1 MKYPIGIQS
10 FESLREDG
18 YVYVDKTAQIYKLAS
33 IGHYYFLSRPRRFGK
48 SLLISTMK
56 AYFEGKRELFEGLAM
71 ERLERDWTKYPV
83 LHLDL
88 NTGKYDSKET
98 LRKVLNNC
106 LWEWEKIY
114 GSEKEEDLPELRFM
128 GIIRRAYE
136 KTGQRAVILVDEY
149 DKPMLEAINDKELQE
164 QYRRTLKAFYSVLK
178 TQDRYIR
185 FAFLTGVTKF
195 SKVSIFSDLNN
206 LKDITMDEQYADI
219 CGISEKELHAYFE
232 GPIKELAQANGMTYE
247 QACAKMK
254 EQYDGYHF
262 APDTAGMYNPFSLLN
277 ALCDRKLKD
286 YWFQTGTPTFLVN
299 LLKESDYDLR
309 NLQEE
314 QISANMLGDV
324 DSVNGSPIPVLYQSG
339 YLTIKSYDERF
350 GLYSLGFPN
359 REVEEGFTQFL
370 LPFYTKIGESDGKF
384 FIAKFVDDVESGRP
398 EDFMTKLQAMLDDG
412 DYRIAGKFEKYFQN
426 TLYVV
431 FKMMGFYTQVERAT
445 SQGRIDVVVQTKDY
459 VYVMELKV
467 DTPAE
472 EALAQIDSK
481 GYTLPYSAEGRKVF
495 KIGVNFSSGT
505 RRIEEWKCK
514 TE

>member
-1 MKYPIGIQS
+1 
-10 FESLREDG
+10 
-18 YVYVDKTAQIYKLAS
+18 
-33 IGHYYFLSRPRRFGK
+33 
-48 SLLISTMK
+48 LISTME
-56 AYFEGKRELFEGLAM
+56 AYFEGKRELFSGLEL
-71 ERLERDWTKYPV
+71 ERLEKDWTNYPV

-98 LRKVLNNC
+98 LEYVLDDA
-106 LWEWEKIY
+106 LSEWENIY
-114 GSEKEEDLPELRFM
+114 GSTGKTLDLRFKEVV
-128 GIIRRAYE
+128 RNAYE
-136 KTGQRAVILVDEY
+136 KTGQKVVILVDEY

-206 LKDITMDEQYADI
+206 LKDITMDERYADI

-232 GPIKELAQANGMTYE
+232 GPIKELAAANGMTYE

-286 YWFQTGTPTFLVN
+286 YWFQTGTPTFLVS

-314 QISANMLGDV
+314 RVSSNMLGDV
-324 DSVNGSPIPVLYQSG
+324 DTMDASPIPVLYQSG
-339 YLTIKSYDERF
+339 YLTIKDYDAEF
-350 GLYSLGFPN
+350 DTYALCFPN
-359 REVEEGFTQFL
+359 REVEKGFTDFL
-370 LPFYTKIGESDGKF
+370 APYYTKLGRAGSGF
-384 FIAKFVDDVESGRP
+384 FIGDFVMDVRQGRP

-481 GYTLPYSAEGRKVF
+481 GYALPYSAEGRKVF

-505 RRIEEWKCK
+505 RRIAEWKCE